1 MEVRQL
7 PRGRHRL
14 SREEVSASQR
24 QRMLE
29 AMALAV
35 HEKGYTGTAVAD
47 VVAGAGVSRETF
59 YQHFADKEAC
69 FLAAYEVA
77 VGTMRQTMG
86 DPLAGRPTDPLAC
99 LDRALRAYLD
109 LLASEGAMARV
120 FLVDVYAAGPQALQ
134 RRREVQED
142 FTAVIAGSSRPARP
156 PTASPARRWWRR
168 SAPWSPCAL
177 PGEFDALPGL
187 RTPLV
192 ALARRLRLTP
202 AARSRRATA

>member
-24 QRMLE
+24 QRMLK

-35 HEKGYTGTAVAD
+35 YEKGYTGTAVAD

-59 YQHFADKEAC
+59 YQHFADREAC
-69 FLAAYEVA
+69 FLAAYEV
-77 VGTMRQTMG
+77 
-86 DPLAGRPTDPLAC
+86 
-99 LDRALRAYLD
+99 DRALRAYLD

-142 FTAVIAGSSRPARP
+142 FTAVIAGIFSA
-156 PTASPARRWWRR
+156 R
-168 SAPWSPCAL
+168 SAADRFACEAL
-177 PGEFDALPGL
+177 VAAISSMVTVRVAAGEFDALPGL

-202 AARSRRATA
+202 ATRSRRATA